1 MGLRDASAVL
11 VQLLGA
17 FERSIKTHP
26 GLILMMM
33 PTIAIRRRRNQPSHR
48 GSFSDWAMSGIVEAL
63 PSGPYLAITIQG
75 HLFCL
80 GWF

>member
-17 FERSIKTHP
+17 FERSIETHS
-26 GLILMMM
+26 GLNLTMM
-33 PTIAIRRRRNQPSHR
+33 PTIAIRRRQIQRSHR

-63 PSGPYLAITIQG
+63 PGGAYLAITIQG